1 MFASPF
7 VHHALAVI
15 PLVCCLTIGVLLLV
29 RSGNAG
35 RGRGLILIAASL
47 LGLYGVLG
55 LTYRVLRILHPI
67 VVPRFGEA
75 SAEKTQL
82 QAFTDNVMQPAW
94 AYSNSVLIT
103 LVILVLVPAM
113 IRSRSPGRLDPP
125 ATRGHPESAP
135 FSAPGAWPPVPP
147 PPQAR
152 PWPPDPPGDPR
163 RRAAPRPGSH
173 RRSEPFPEVPPAQG
187 TEPPRPRGRHRAPD
201 PPDAPPPHH

>member
-1 MFASPF
+1 MFAPPF

-15 PLVCCLTIGVLLLV
+15 PLVCCLAIGVLLLV
-29 RSGNAG
+29 RSRNSG
-35 RGRGLILIAASL
+35 RGRGLILVAASL

-55 LTYRVLRILHPI
+55 LTYRALRILHPI

-82 QAFTDNVMQPAW
+82 QAFTDTVMQPVW
-94 AYSNSVLIT
+94 AYSNSALIA

-113 IRSRSPGRLDPP
+113 IRSRAPGRLDPP
-125 ATRGHPESAP
+125 VTRGHPGAEPFGAP
-135 FSAPGAWPPVPP
+135 E
-147 PPQAR
+147 
-152 PWPPDPPGDPR
+152 PWPPAPPADPGR
-163 RRAAPRPGSH
+163 RSAPRPGSH

-201 PPDAPPPHH
+201 PPDTPPPHH